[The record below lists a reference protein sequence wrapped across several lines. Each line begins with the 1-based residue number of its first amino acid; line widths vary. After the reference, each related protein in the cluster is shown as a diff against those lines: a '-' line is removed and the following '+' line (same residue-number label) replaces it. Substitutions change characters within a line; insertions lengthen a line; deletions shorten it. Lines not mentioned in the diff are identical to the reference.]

1 MKRVKYEKNPIY
13 EAILQIKYPPIL
25 AINAKDPVEFQE
37 SIRKQFPI
45 YQLQISNQQELT
57 LTPVGNNTIPAITQ
71 KVQTKNHIFVD
82 RGGNNKIVLSQ
93 ESISISTMDYTVWE
107 DLIALFNPVLKSF
120 EDIYSPSF
128 YSRIG
133 LRYTDV
139 FSKEKLGLTQKPW
152 KELIN
157 SPYSGAFSLTS
168 EENVINN
175 ISDYSWKLNDNKS
188 IVRVRTGLAKTD
200 NSSSISFVIDS
211 DFSRTENI
219 EVVDFESVV
228 NYLHNEAGKFISQ
241 TISQE
246 LKEAMKPE
254 VIGEYE

>member
-1 MKRVKYEKNPIY
+1 MERVRYEKNPIY
-13 EAILQIKYPPIL
+13 EVILQLRFPPIL
-25 AINAKDPVEFQE
+25 AINAKDPVDFQE

-57 LTPVGNNTIPAITQ
+57 LTPVGNNTIPSITQ
-71 KVQTKNHIFVD
+71 KVQIKNHIFVD
-82 RGGNNKIVLSQ
+82 RDGKNKIVLSQ
-93 ESISISTMDYTVWE
+93 ESISISTREYTVWE
-107 DLIALFNPVLKSF
+107 DLIELFKPVLKSF

-128 YSRIG
+128 FSRIG

-139 FSKEKLGLTQKPW
+139 FSKEELELTQKSW

-157 SPYSGAFSLTS
+157 SPYSGAFKLTA

-175 ISDYSWKLNDNKS
+175 ISDYSWKLSDKKS

-200 NSSSISFVIDS
+200 NNSSNSFVIDS
-211 DFSRTENI
+211 DFSLSENV
-219 EVVDFESVV
+219 EVVDFESIVS
-228 NYLHNEAGKFISQ
+228 YLHNEAGKFISQ
-241 TISQE
+241 TISRE